1 MDIQKQIATVWP
13 QLHAMAEPAFQEV
26 RTAKFVADRLREL
39 GYTVEENVGGTTAV
53 VGVLDSG
60 RPGPTVAVRSDMD
73 CLLFKQED
81 GSEKAIHACGHD
93 AHMTVALAVAQL
105 VKEQGLPCGRV
116 KLLFQP
122 AEEIGK
128 GALVLLEAGALDD
141 VQYALGYHVMP
152 KDLAR
157 SGQIIPQINWTACT
171 LIEGEIRGLAAHG
184 SQPHLGINA
193 IDVGAAIVNAVNALH
208 SNPLLGGSVKTTRFI
223 GGSGSL
229 NAICDKVSIGFD
241 LRSTSNAEMLVLRQK
256 VADIVANTAKLYGA
270 EGESHIVGTCPAA
283 EADPSLLALT
293 KEVIVDVLGTQGLLP
308 AANITV
314 GEDFNFFKQEKPELK
329 TASLGIGCD
338 LEPRLHDPKMHFDHA
353 ALEPAVKVLT
363 KLTLKLLQ
371 ISVNK

>member
-26 RTAKFVADRLREL
+26 RTAKFVAESLREL

-53 VGVLDSG
+53 VGMLDSG

-152 KDLAR
+152 KDMAR

-223 GGSGSL
+223 GGAGSL

-256 VADIVANTAKLYGA
+256 VADIVTNTAKLYGA

-283 EADPSLLALT
+283 EADPSLLGLT

-338 LEPRLHDPKMHFDHA
+338 LEPRLHDPEMHFDHA
-353 ALEPAVKVLT
+353 ALETAVKVLAQ
-363 KLTLKLLQ
+363 LTLKLLQ
-371 ISVNK
+371 NA

>member
-1 MDIQKQIATVWP
+1 MDIQKHIAEVWP
-13 QLHAMAEPAFQEV
+13 QLHELAEPAFKEV
-26 RTAKFVADRLREL
+26 KTARFIAEHLRAL
-39 GYTVEENVGGTTAV
+39 GYAVEENVGGTTAV

-60 RPGPTVAVRSDMD
+60 KPGPTVAVRSDMD

-93 AHMTVALAVAQL
+93 AHMTIALAVAQL
-105 VKEQGLPCGRV
+105 MKENGLPCGRV

-128 GALVLLEAGALDD
+128 GALALLEAGALDD
-141 VQYALGYHVMP
+141 VQYVLGYHVMP
-152 KDLAR
+152 KDMAR
-157 SGQIIPQINWTACT
+157 SGEIIPQINWTACT

-223 GGSGSL
+223 GGAGSL
-229 NAICDKVSIGFD
+229 NAICDKVNIGFD
-241 LRSTSNAEMLVLRQK
+241 LRSTSNAEMLELRKK
-256 VADIVANTAKLYGA
+256 VADIVVNTAKLYGA
-270 EGESHIVGTCPAA
+270 EGESHIVGTFPAA

-293 KEVIVDVLGTQGLLP
+293 KAVITDVLGAQGLLP

-338 LEPRLHDPKMHFDHA
+338 LEPRLHDPNMHFEHS
-353 ALEPAVKVLT
+353 ALEPAIKVLAQ
-363 KLTLKLLQ
+363 LTQKLLQ
-371 ISVNK
+371 EKL

>member
-26 RTAKFVADRLREL
+26 RTAKFVAERLREL
-39 GYTVEENVGGTTAV
+39 GYMVEENVGGTTAV

-152 KDLAR
+152 KDMAR

-223 GGSGSL
+223 GGAGSL
-229 NAICDKVSIGFD
+229 NAICDKVGIGFD

-256 VADIVANTAKLYGA
+256 VADIVTNTAKLYGA

-338 LEPRLHDPKMHFDHA
+338 LEPRLHDPEMHFDHA
-353 ALEPAVKVLT
+353 ALEPAVKVLAQ
-363 KLTLKLLQ
+363 LTLKLLQ
-371 ISVNK
+371 NA

>member
-1 MDIQKQIATVWP
+1 MNIQEHINTIWP
-13 QLHAMAEPAFQEV
+13 QLHAIAEPAFKEFK
-26 RTAKFVADRLREL
+26 TSKFVAEKLRGL
-39 GYTVEENVGGTTAV
+39 GYAVEENVGGTTAV
-53 VGVLDSG
+53 VGVFDSG
-60 RPGPTVAVRSDMD
+60 VPGPTVAVRSDMD

-93 AHMTVALAVAQL
+93 AHMTVALGVAQL
-105 VKEQGLPCGRV
+105 LKEQGIACGRV
-116 KLLFQP
+116 KMLFQP

-128 GALVLLEAGALDD
+128 GALALLAAGALDD

-193 IDVGAAIVNAVNALH
+193 IDVGAAVVNAINALH

-223 GGSGSL
+223 GGAGSL
-229 NAICDKVSIGFD
+229 NAICDKVNIGFD
-241 LRSTSNAEMLVLRQK
+241 LRSTSNVEMLELRQK
-256 VADIVANTAKLYGA
+256 VADIVANTAKVYGA
-270 EGESHIVGTCPAA
+270 EAESHIVGTCPAA

-293 KEVIVDVLGTQGLLP
+293 KEVIVDVLGTEGLLP
-308 AANITV
+308 ATNITV

-338 LEPRLHDPKMHFDHA
+338 LVPRLHDPEMYFDHS
-353 ALEPAVKVLT
+353 ALENAIKVLAE
-363 KLTLKLLQ
+363 LTQKLLEQ
-371 ISVNK
+371 GL